1 MSELTA
7 AQKKAFMEIP
17 LMKEIKKN
25 YMESQKMAGS
35 GKRKMKGGSW
45 WSDVGNW
52 FKQAAV
58 DVDAWLKRTKALSTI
73 GKVVGAI
80 GMIPPLAE
88 FAPVGA
94 AMTAAGTALGYGKKM
109 KAGRKLK
116 KTMTANDLGQHV
128 NPVAG
133 QHSLV
138 SQGMGIRIKPSDILS
153 MYNPMVGSAYKTMG
167 YGTMAQN
174 YQSPSMKML
183 GGATYPSHLQP
194 FLTTAARGGVRGGSA
209 ALAVGSIGDA
219 TRIKF

>member
-1 MSELTA
+1 MSDLTA
-7 AQKKAFMEIP
+7 AQKKAFMDLP

-25 YMESQKMAGS
+25 YMAEKKMSGS

-45 WSDVGNW
+45 WDDVGNW

-58 DVDAWLKRTKALSTI
+58 DVDAWLKKTKALSTV

-80 GMIPPLAE
+80 GMIPGLNE

-94 AMTAAGTALGYGKKM
+94 AVAKAGEALGYGKKM
-109 KAGRKLK
+109 KGGRVMK
-116 KTMTANDLGQHV
+116 KTITANDFAQHV

-133 QHSLV
+133 QRGLV
-138 SQGMGIRIKPSDILS
+138 SQGMGT
-153 MYNPMVGSAYKTMG
+153 YV
-167 YGTMAQN
+167 QN

-183 GGATYPSHLQP
+183 GGTFPSHMQP
-194 FLTTAARGGVRGGSA
+194 FLTTRRLKGSGVA
-209 ALAVGSIGDA
+209 QAVGSIGDS

>member
-1 MSELTA
+1 MSDLTA
-7 AQKKAFMEIP
+7 AQKKAFMDIP

-25 YMESQKMAGS
+25 YMEAQRMS
-35 GKRKMKGGSW
+35 GKGKKMKGGSW
-45 WSDVGNW
+45 WDDVGNW

-58 DVDAWLKRTKALSTI
+58 DVDAWLKKTKALSTL

-80 GMIPPLAE
+80 GMVPGLTE

-94 AMTAAGTALGYGKKM
+94 AVAKAGEALGYGKKM
-109 KAGRKLK
+109 KGGRVSMR

-133 QHSLV
+133 TRGLV
-138 SQGMGIRIKPSDILS
+138 SQGMGT
-153 MYNPMVGSAYKTMG
+153 Y
-167 YGTMAQN
+167 AQN

-183 GGATYPSHLQP
+183 GGTFPSHLQP
-194 FLTTAARGGVRGGSA
+194 FLTTRTMGKGIAQ
-209 ALAVGSIGDA
+209 AVGSIGDR